1 MKSIDGSFRCLAGL
15 LVAAGCLI
23 PALRAAEETELK
35 DETGKVIVRYK
46 IEVPPGIAPA
56 GTTDP
61 AKQVGLIFC
70 LQEHGTPTGNDLF
83 PVRESLRRLGLSN
96 SYVLVAPHS
105 QDGPG
110 KFLAADHEPIKKLL
124 AWAQKTYPINPR
136 RVYMF
141 GKGEGGKMSGEFT
154 MTHPDLITA
163 AITYSWGWWLMPS
176 ELDTPIDPVNS
187 APEFYMVVGLRDYS
201 HHLATVRATFSSKYE
216 DDDALVML
224 DRPIQKSPTAELV
237 QLETK

>member
-70 LQEHGTPTGNDLF
+70 LQEHGTPTGNEPVQLLPAVVGVQIRGRDQRQKDGGVPDDLF
-83 PVRESLRRLGLSN
+83 NLGIEPMAVVEIVTIEPEVGAPSEHSPQGRRESPHEAIHPSQLPLFAFEIRPIGLIVDVCVADEYVVTEDTQVLPGSPRRQK
-96 SYVLVAPHS
+96 VV
-105 QDGPG
+105 
-110 KFLAADHEPIKKLL
+110 HEPG
-124 AWAQKTYPINPR
+124 TRPILPAR
-136 RVYMF
+136 
-141 GKGEGGKMSGEFT
+141 GG
-154 MTHPDLITA
+154 
-163 AITYSWGWWLMPS
+163 
-176 ELDTPIDPVNS
+176 DPVLN
-187 APEFYMVVGLRDYS
+187 PGV
-201 HHLATVRATFSSKYE
+201 
-216 DDDALVML
+216 
-224 DRPIQKSPTAELV
+224 
-237 QLETK
+237 